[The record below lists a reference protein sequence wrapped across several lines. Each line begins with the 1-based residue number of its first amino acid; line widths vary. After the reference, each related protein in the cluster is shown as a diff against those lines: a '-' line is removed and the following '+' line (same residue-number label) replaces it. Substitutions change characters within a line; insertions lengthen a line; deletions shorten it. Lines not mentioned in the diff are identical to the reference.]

1 MKQLLKLGS
10 AWMLVLLILTACS
23 YGYRPTEGVW
33 YCEKLDIYLDMESP
47 NKGMYLAESGSY
59 EPLVFLI
66 DYGTGFFIEFR
77 ESEQTIMTSD
87 TVRICTDFR
96 YRNHV
101 LILTDRESDEEYRFI
116 EVDRELYPGG

>member
-1 MKQLLKLGS
+1 MKRLLNFGLV
-10 AWMLVLLILTACS
+10 WMLILLLLTAC
-23 YGYRPTEGVW
+23 GIPDRPTEGVW

-59 EPLVFLI
+59 EPLIFLI

-77 ESEQTIMTSD
+77 ESEQSIMTSG
-87 TVRICTDFR
+87 REGIRTDFL
-96 YRNHV
+96 YQNNI
-101 LILTDRESDEEYRFI
+101 LILTDRDSDEKYKFI